1 MIVLARAIAP
11 PLLCVGALSD
21 ELKLAAARG
30 QQHLFVLFEPELREE
45 LADLLGISPMPHK
58 SMSPWSRSQK
68 SSDRQ

>member
-1 MIVLARAIAP
+1 MVVLVRRVAR
-11 PLLCVGALSD
+11 PLLFVSALPD
-21 ELKLAAARG
+21 ELKLAAARR

-45 LADLLGISPMPHK
+45 VADLLGISPMPHK